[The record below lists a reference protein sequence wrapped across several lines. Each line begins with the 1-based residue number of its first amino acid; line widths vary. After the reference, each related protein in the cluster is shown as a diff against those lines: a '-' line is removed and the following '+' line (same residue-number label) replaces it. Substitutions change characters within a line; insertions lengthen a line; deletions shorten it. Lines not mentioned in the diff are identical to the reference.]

1 MLLISNEVVQQV
13 LTMEASIEA
22 IEDGLKEYYSGDAT
36 CRPRSDLWSPCG
48 QPHSY
53 FHWGSMEG
61 TNRRQMVFAIRM
73 KSDIAYWEKVSE
85 DVWTHEYYC
94 QKPGKFCGLIMLFS
108 LENGE
113 PLAIMNDGW
122 LQHIRSGATI
132 GLGAKL
138 LALPEAQTLGMLG
151 SGWMARTHAMAISAV
166 RPIKEIRVFSPTK
179 EHRLAYAEEMS
190 RALQVQVNPVEHPA
204 EAVRNSDVVCCCT
217 DSIVPVLKG
226 EWLKEGAFVGSVKDT
241 IELDDITVERIAGFL
256 SFTPEPLSMNLKQ
269 DSGVEAGPKSHSG
282 KYQAYIAGRPEEL
295 AQIPQ
300 AQRATTKIPREKI
313 FTLKD
318 VLNGK
323 TPGRKNNREIL
334 SISSGAI
341 QGIQFASVGGMVY
354 HLAKERGLG
363 TEIPTDWFLETIR
376 N

>member
-1 MLLISNEVVQQV
+1 MLLISNEAVQQV

-22 IEDGLKEYYSGDAT
+22 IEDGLKEYYRGDAT
-36 CRPRSDLWSPCG
+36 CRPRSDLWAPCG
-48 QPHSY
+48 QPNSY

-61 TNRRQMVFAIRM
+61 TNRRQMVFCIRI

-94 QKPGKFCGLIMLFS
+94 QKPGKFCGLIMMFS

-132 GLGAKL
+132 GLGAKF

-151 SGWMARTHAMAISAV
+151 SGWMARTHAMAIAAV

-179 EHRLAYAEEMS
+179 EHRVAYAEEMS
-190 RALQVQVNPVEHPA
+190 RALQVQVNPVEHPG

-226 EWLKEGAFVGSVKDT
+226 EWVKEGAFVSSVKDT
-241 IELDDITVERIAGFL
+241 IELDDSTVERIAGFL
-256 SFTPEPLSMNLKQ
+256 SFTPEPLSLNLKQ
-269 DSGVEAGPKSHSG
+269 DSGVEAGPRSHSG
-282 KYQAYIAGRPEEL
+282 KYHAYIAGRPEEL
-295 AQIPQ
+295 AQIPP
-300 AQRATTKIPREKI
+300 ARRATKKIPREKI

-323 TPGRKNNREIL
+323 RPGRRNDREIL
-334 SISSGAI
+334 SISGGAI

-354 HLAKERGLG
+354 QLVKEKGLG
-363 TEIPTDWFLETIR
+363 KEIPTDWFLETIR